1 MDKVY
6 QASLLQ
12 ALAKGY
18 YDGVI
23 SVKELK
29 SFGDTAIGTFEGAD
43 GELIMVDG
51 ICYKAKVDGLID
63 VAKDSELIPFCNTA
77 KFVKNNTFIISCN
90 NITDLKNKLNILN
103 KNYLNNFII
112 IKINGL
118 FKQITVRSLPK
129 QNKPYKPLDYIVDN
143 EQKVYSYDN
152 INGTI
157 IIFKAPS
164 FMNNLNTTDYHM
176 HFISSDFKYGGHVLD
191 VSFDNIEI
199 EVSVKNKY
207 ELILP
212 TSNEFNNTNFSLDSE
227 IIKKIEE

>member
-1 MDKVY
+1 MIY
-6 QASLLQ
+6 QVSLLQ

-29 SFGDTAIGTFEGAD
+29 EYGDTAIGTFEGAD

-51 ICYKAKVDGLID
+51 ICYKAKVDGMID

-77 KFVKNNTFIISCN
+77 KFVKNYTFNINSN

-129 QNKPYKPLDYIVDN
+129 QNKPYKSLDYIVDN

-157 IIFKAPS
+157 IIFKAPN

-176 HFISSDFKYGGHVLD
+176 HFIDSKKEVGGHVLD

-212 TSNEFNNTNFSLDSE
+212 TSNEFNNTNYSLDKK